1 MVAEA
6 PLPPQALAR
15 IERIRRL
22 PSTDSPRLVSQL
34 LQLAREA
41 GLAAALRALFRQQV
55 EAGYLLFD
63 PADPTQLAE
72 KRFPSHGHGPAFRLQ
87 WNPQRELRLNHALL
101 IERGVIASNVDQ
113 NRLINHDANGRGCY
127 LCQHNIAI
135 QSPAEVVLPL
145 TLNGEAF
152 ILGSNFAPIA
162 DNHFTVIP
170 GEHRPQRYHIGILQA
185 GFELATATG
194 GSFRVLFNGRA
205 GASILG
211 HEHLHA
217 TDTRLPVETLTP
229 DSGPSLLRRNGLI
242 LSQPDYP
249 LPLWLVEGDAAA
261 TVTEIGDRLITAWQ
275 RLDQQRHSENLLL
288 TFETGR
294 YRLFIAPRDLNRL
307 TAPGRTAAMG
317 SFEAAGLL
325 VLSHESEKDLF
336 DSADAFTM
344 RQLLATLAPERP
356 IADAFQ
362 ASKLGF

>member
-22 PSTDSPRLVSQL
+22 PSTDSPRLVSEL
-34 LQLAREA
+34 LQLTREA

-55 EAGYLLFD
+55 EAGYVLFD
-63 PADPTQLAE
+63 PAEPTQLAE
-72 KRFPSHGHGPAFRLQ
+72 KSFPSHGHGPAFRLQ

-113 NRLINHDANGRGCY
+113 NRLINRDTSGKGCY

-152 ILGSNFAPIA
+152 ILGSNFAPIT

-170 GEHRPQRYHIGILQA
+170 GEHRPQHYHIGILQA
-185 GFELATATG
+185 GFELAAATG

-217 TDTRLPVETLTP
+217 TNTRLPVEALTP
-229 DSGPSLLRRNGLI
+229 DSGLHLYRRSGLTI
-242 LSQPDYP
+242 SQPDYP
-249 LPLWLVEGDAAA
+249 LPLWLIEGDAAA
-261 TVTEIGDRLITAWQ
+261 AVAAAGDRLITAWQ
-275 RLDQQRHSENLLL
+275 RLNQQRHSENLLL
-288 TFETGR
+288 TFEAGR
-294 YRLFIAPRDLNRL
+294 YRLFIAPRDLSRL

-317 SFEAAGLL
+317 SFETAGLL
-325 VLSHESEKDLF
+325 VLSHKSEKGLF
-336 DSADAFTM
+336 DHTDAATM
-344 RQLLATLAPERP
+344 QQLLVTLTPECP